1 MGQNVAQKLI
11 ATQLVSSVVTTNNK
25 IVLLRNDQTL
35 TDGPRRQ
42 HPQAALGWLAPGGSP

>member
-11 ATQLVSSVVTTNNK
+11 AAQLVSSDLTTNNK

-35 TDGPRRQ
+35 TDRPRRQ
-42 HPQAALGWLAPGGSP
+42 HPQAALGWLATGVSP